1 MNTEKKIIRCNKTGS
16 QYTHVKHKSG
26 LNILV
31 WKMDGYSTTSALFGT
46 KYGSVNT
53 MFKTD
58 NDTEYTQV
66 PEGIAHFLEHKLFEN
81 EDTDVFELY
90 AKTGASANAYT
101 SFDSTCYLFNCSSN
115 WKESLEILLTFV
127 QEPYFT
133 KETVEKEQGIIGQEI
148 RMTNDN
154 PDWVVFFNMLKGMYH
169 NHPVRIDIAGTI
181 ESIAQ
186 IDAELLY
193 KCYNT
198 FYNLHNMV
206 LVITGNVDEDEV
218 IMLCDKLMK
227 PCENQGLETVFP
239 DEPETVVC
247 DEMRANL
254 PVGVP
259 IFSIGIKNKPLTGRE
274 RLKSNIE
281 AGFALG
287 LLSDSGSMLYKR
299 LTEKGLINQTFTNEV
314 FSGDGYSM
322 LIFSGESSDPKAVM
336 QEIISEIEDAKAN
349 GLDESRFEP
358 MKKALYGSMLRG
370 MDNVEANASAL
381 INSYFH
387 ENNIFD
393 TYEILADMTFDD
405 VQKSLLDRFST
416 ENMCISIVTS

>member
-1 MNTEKKIIRCNKTGS
+1 MNTEKKIIRCAKTGS
-16 QYTHVKHKSG
+16 QYTHITHKSG
-26 LNILV
+26 LNVLV

-46 KYGSVNT
+46 KYGSINT
-53 MFKTD
+53 VFKTAGD
-58 NDTEYTQV
+58 SEYTKV

-101 SFDSTCYLFNCSSN
+101 SFDSTCYLFDCSSN

-133 KETVEKEQGIIGQEI
+133 KETVGKEQGIIGQEI

-169 NHPVRIDIAGTI
+169 NHPVRIDIAGTV

-193 KCYNT
+193 KCYYT
-198 FYNLHNMV
+198 FYNLYNMV
-206 LVITGNVDEDEV
+206 LVIAGNVDEDEV
-218 IMLCDKLMK
+218 ISLCDRLLK
-227 PCENQGLETVFP
+227 PCENQGLETLFP
-239 DEPETVVC
+239 EEPEGVVRS
-247 DEMRANL
+247 EMQASL

-274 RLKSNIE
+274 RLKSNLE
-281 AGFALG
+281 ASIALN
-287 LLSDSGSMLYKR
+287 LLADSGSVLYKR
-299 LTEKGLINQTFTNEV
+299 LTEKGLINQTFSNEV

-322 LIFSGESSDPKAVM
+322 LIFSGESSDPKTVM

-349 GLDESRFEP
+349 GLDRSRFES
-358 MKKALYGSMLRG
+358 MKKALYGAMLRS
-370 MDNVEANASAL
+370 MDNVEANASSL

-387 ENNIFD
+387 GNTPFD
-393 TYEILADMTFDD
+393 AYGLISEMTFDD
-405 VQKSLLDRFST
+405 VQKSLLDRFNT
-416 ENMCISIVTS
+416 ENMCISIVGG